1 LHACVFIY
9 FAKDVYRLIRKVW
22 GGGGETTLTSNE
34 LGQNDFDIERLG
46 GKTTYIKQHI
56 V

>member
-1 LHACVFIY
+1 MHVFLYILQKM
-9 FAKDVYRLIRKVW
+9 FIALFEKF